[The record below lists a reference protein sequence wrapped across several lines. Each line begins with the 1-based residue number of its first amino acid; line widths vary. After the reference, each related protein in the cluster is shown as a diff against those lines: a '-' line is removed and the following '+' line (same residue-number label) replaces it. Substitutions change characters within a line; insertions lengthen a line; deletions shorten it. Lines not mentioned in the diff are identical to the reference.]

1 MADPAEPATD
11 AKPAAHELLGALQDE
26 GVAALA
32 AAASEEKRAS
42 PVRRAWSREED
53 AAIVKLVERH
63 GTKLWALIS
72 QELNTQISG
81 NRTGKQCRTRWLNH
95 LDPRI
100 KRDPWSPQ
108 EERTIYDAQRQLG
121 NKWAEIAKLL
131 PGRTDNAVKNYWYSS
146 VRKNQRRWQ
155 KDCQDG
161 RPPPGALVAQTPTGP
176 IVAAPPPTDAKSAP
190 PQPQPPAG
198 PFFVVPYA
206 VPIPGQP
213 NAAPPPPQGLIP
225 SPGGVVPPGYVVRQ
239 MPQGYYVATPPNL
252 AYAPGS
258 PNGAATLGSPVA
270 AAALGSPV
278 PAPVAAAL
286 GALGGSPVQPPTKK
300 PKTEHV

>member
-176 IVAAPPPTDAKSAP
+176 IVAAPPPA
-190 PQPQPPAG
+190 
-198 PFFVVPYA
+198 
-206 VPIPGQP
+206 
-213 NAAPPPPQGLIP
+213 GLIP

-258 PNGAATLGSPVA
+258 PNGATTATLAALGSPA

-278 PAPVAAAL
+278 QPAAATL
-286 GALGGSPVQPPTKK
+286 GSPVQQPPTKK
-300 PKTEHV
+300 PK

>member
-1 MADPAEPATD
+1 MADPAEPATE
-11 AKPAAHELLGALQDE
+11 AKPVELLGALQDD

-176 IVAAPPPTDAKSAP
+176 IVAAPPPNDAKP
-190 PQPQPPAG
+190 PPQPPAG

-213 NAAPPPPQGLIP
+213 NAAPPPPAGLIP

-258 PNGAATLGSPVA
+258 PNGAQATLAALGSPA

-278 PAPVAAAL
+278 QPAAATL
-286 GALGGSPVQPPTKK
+286 GSPLAQPPTKK

>member
-1 MADPAEPATD
+1 MGGDR
-11 AKPAAHELLGALQDE
+11 Q
-26 GVAALA
+26 
-32 AAASEEKRAS
+32 
-42 PVRRAWSREED
+42 
-53 AAIVKLVERH
+53 IV
-63 GTKLWALIS
+63 T
-72 QELNTQISG
+72 
-81 NRTGKQCRTRWLNH
+81 
-95 LDPRI
+95 
-100 KRDPWSPQ
+100 
-108 EERTIYDAQRQLG
+108 
-121 NKWAEIAKLL
+121 
-131 PGRTDNAVKNYWYSS
+131 GRTDNAVKNYWYSS

-258 PNGAATLGSPVA
+258 PSGTAALGARSPPL
-270 AAALGSPV
+270 LGSPV

-286 GALGGSPVQPPTKK
+286 GAWGEPRSAANQETEDRRSCVSQKLVEGPVLRFVSASPAHFARPKSAPIPNTTPKFLLPTRAGHGDAREARRQTGTFGRAQSSSLRYYRPATFAGRCGRLAQRTGLTGGFGKESRFRGDTFSD
-300 PKTEHV
+300 T

>member
-161 RPPPGALVAQTPTGP
+161 RPPPGALVAQTPTRP
-176 IVAAPPPTDAKSAP
+176 IVAAPPPS
-190 PQPQPPAG
+190 
-198 PFFVVPYA
+198 
-206 VPIPGQP
+206 
-213 NAAPPPPQGLIP
+213 
-225 SPGGVVPPGYVVRQ
+225 
-239 MPQGYYVATPPNL
+239 ATP
-252 AYAPGS
+252 AP
-258 PNGAATLGSPVA
+258 
-270 AAALGSPV
+270 AAALG
-278 PAPVAAAL
+278 
-286 GALGGSPVQPPTKK
+286 Q
-300 PKTEHV
+300 H